1 MIKRR
6 ITKAVRIGSVTIGN
20 GERIAVQSMTNTE
33 TADKI
38 ATLSQINSLAE
49 CGCDI
54 VRMTVNTGEAAENVG
69 WLVERS
75 PVPLVADI
83 HFDYRLA
90 IRCAESGIHKIR
102 FNPGNIGSDDRVK
115 ALTDACKKSGTAIRV
130 GVNSGSLEKTIL
142 EKYGSPTAEAL
153 AESAM
158 YHVRLLENFDFD
170 DIVIS
175 AKSSDVA
182 TTIQAYR
189 LLSQMTDRP
198 LHIGVTESGT
208 TNGGVIK
215 SAIGIGSL
223 LADGIG
229 DTIRVSLTGDPLN
242 EVPAAKNILHA
253 LSLDDGI
260 NLVSCPT
267 CGRTKY
273 DMVPLVTELERR
285 LRDYKVDRPFTVA
298 VMGCVVNG
306 PGEAKNADIGIA
318 GGVNEGILFKKG
330 IPIRRVPESEMLDAL
345 LTEIDEMVRNG

>member
-1 MIKRR
+1 M
-6 ITKAVRIGSVTIGN
+6 
-20 GERIAVQSMTNTE
+20 
-33 TADKI
+33 
-38 ATLSQINSLAE
+38 
-49 CGCDI
+49 
-54 VRMTVNTGEAAENVG
+54 
-69 WLVERS
+69 
-75 PVPLVADI
+75 
-83 HFDYRLA
+83 
-90 IRCAESGIHKIR
+90 
-102 FNPGNIGSDDRVK
+102 
-115 ALTDACKKSGTAIRV
+115 
-130 GVNSGSLEKTIL
+130 
-142 EKYGSPTAEAL
+142 
-153 AESAM
+153 
-158 YHVRLLENFDFD
+158 
-170 DIVIS
+170 
-175 AKSSDVA
+175 
-182 TTIQAYR
+182 
-189 LLSQMTDRP
+189 
-198 LHIGVTESGT
+198 TESGT

>member
-1 MIKRR
+1 
-6 ITKAVRIGSVTIGN
+6 
-20 GERIAVQSMTNTE
+20 MTNTE

-142 EKYGSPTAEAL
+142 EKYGAPTAEAL

-189 LLSQMTDRP
+189 LF
-198 LHIGVTESGT
+198 
-208 TNGGVIK
+208 
-215 SAIGIGSL
+215 
-223 LADGIG
+223 
-229 DTIRVSLTGDPLN
+229 
-242 EVPAAKNILHA
+242 
-253 LSLDDGI
+253 
-260 NLVSCPT
+260 
-267 CGRTKY
+267 
-273 DMVPLVTELERR
+273 
-285 LRDYKVDRPFTVA
+285 LR
-298 VMGCVVNG
+298 
-306 PGEAKNADIGIA
+306 
-318 GGVNEGILFKKG
+318 
-330 IPIRRVPESEMLDAL
+330 
-345 LTEIDEMVRNG
+345 